1 MPFFYRR
8 KPKPPKSTVFIP
20 LLKLFKTTHRKEPKE
35 PDLIVTDLPLDS
47 GSPILLSGPKSK
59 YGLGISLHFIVIP
72 EAESINTKL
81 VWRFARQEMRNA
93 LLLDGVEPQEA
104 DLFANRLI
112 DPINLPPE
120 VSIEYP
126 PDDYPVIEALR
137 RLTTYQLLQG
147 KRYDGSLDSLADIY
161 TDLADTFVS
170 LAVNQEPSSAEAKVV
185 FRDTAFRNIEATIS
199 QVDIQKQAIIDVEG
213 KLKEVATFFDMF
225 GKKRYLSRVTPQDP
239 QVIQR
244 LYQTA

>member
-20 LLKLFKTTHRKEPKE
+20 LLKLFKTTHRKEPKD
-35 PDLIVTDLPLDS
+35 PDLIVTDIPLDS

-59 YGLGISLHFIVIP
+59 YGLGISLHFIIIP
-72 EAESINTKL
+72 EAEKIDKKL

-93 LLLDGVEPQEA
+93 LILEGIEAKEA
-104 DLFANRLI
+104 DLFAHRLI

-120 VSIEYP
+120 ISMEYSP
-126 PDDYPVIEALR
+126 EDYPVLEALQ

-147 KRYDGSLDSLADIY
+147 KRYTGSIESLSEIY
-161 TDLADTFVS
+161 TDLADTFIS
-170 LAVNQEPSSAEAKVV
+170 LAVNQVPSSSDAKEL
-185 FRDTAFRNIEATIS
+185 FRDVTFRNIEVTIS
-199 QVDIQKQAIIDVEG
+199 QIDIQKQSIVDVEG
-213 KLKEVATFFDMF
+213 KLKEIATFFDLF
-225 GKKRYLSRVTPQDP
+225 SKKRYLSRVTPQNP

-244 LYQTA
+244 LYPAS

>member
-35 PDLIVTDLPLDS
+35 PDLIVTEIPLDS

-72 EAESINTKL
+72 EAERIDTKL

-93 LLLDGVEPQEA
+93 LLLEGVEAQEA
-104 DLFANRLI
+104 DLFAYRLI

-126 PDDYPVIEALR
+126 PDDYPVIEALQ

-147 KRYDGSLDSLADIY
+147 KRYDGTLESLAEIY

-170 LAVNQEPSSAEAKVV
+170 LAVNQAPSSAEAKEL
-185 FRDTAFRNIEATIS
+185 FHETSFRNIEATIS

-225 GKKRYLSRVTPQDP
+225 GKKRYLSRVTPQDTK
-239 QVIQR
+239 VIQR
-244 LYQTA
+244 LYPAL